1 MRFLEG
7 VEKEQSLI
15 LCVILIRIQAFF
27 EIPVCCN
34 LVSCVTHN
42 DNLSWST
49 SVTTNELNTN
59 NWRTGSQQNLAQAVL
74 FEHTMYMNV

>member
-1 MRFLEG
+1 MRLRLPHQFVCSFCSQAQQGYSKRCRLIFMRFLEG

-42 DNLSWST
+42 DNLS
-49 SVTTNELNTN
+49 
-59 NWRTGSQQNLAQAVL
+59 
-74 FEHTMYMNV
+74 